1 MLISNAEFIGELIRL
16 SPHILSVTDNKKRTF
31 LNIAAGVDIET
42 SSFYYNGEKTAIMYE
57 WTFGV
62 GCIVDDEFRRLKT
75 YGRTWEQLTDLL
87 DWVEQ
92 ILALKQKNRR
102 LIVYIHNLP
111 YEWQFMRKRFSW
123 SKVFFL
129 DDRKPVYAIDQRNI
143 EFRCSLKL
151 SGKSLAN
158 TAKDLTKYKA
168 KKMEGDLDYSL
179 IRHSETPLTP
189 VELGYCENDIEVILC
204 YIQEK
209 IEQEGD
215 ITRIPLTK
223 TGYVRRYCK
232 RAMFQEQGVSEDED
246 VYSELDFEAV
256 GVSPDERVLSRWLYP
271 RVEPPRGYDSS
282 ESWSIRLYEFLS
294 GGDGSI

>member
-282 ESWSIRLYEFLS
+282 ESWFIRLYEFLS